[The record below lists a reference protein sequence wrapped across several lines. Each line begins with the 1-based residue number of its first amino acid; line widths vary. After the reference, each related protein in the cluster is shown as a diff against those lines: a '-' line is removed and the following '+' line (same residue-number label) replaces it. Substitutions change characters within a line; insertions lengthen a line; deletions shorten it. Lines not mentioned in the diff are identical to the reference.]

1 MLKEAAS
8 LMAIYISNWQHHGRS
23 VLFCFRSHLSVWI
36 IDTNFC
42 LHSSSH
48 CIYVLAR
55 SKTFNAIPAMPFTL
69 QLKPNLSSHWGLV
82 WSFVRGFVCISFVL
96 SHLSMH
102 FLCFFGHFWAYVGQ
116 PHGHIGWAIPM
127 PFPSMNFTNP
137 KTAPWNF
144 HKKILSIGDF
154 EK

>member
-1 MLKEAAS
+1 MVFERTRMVEFKKRKNFVLKEAAWWQYTYQ
-8 LMAIYISNWQHHGRS
+8 IWQHRGRS
-23 VLFCFRSHLSVWI
+23 VLFYFRLHLSVWI

-102 FLCFFGHFWAYVGQ
+102 FLCFL
-116 PHGHIGWAIPM
+116 AI
-127 PFPSMNFTNP
+127 
-137 KTAPWNF
+137 
-144 HKKILSIGDF
+144 F
-154 EK
+154 ELMSGSLTTI